1 MHMLRVSWALFVMVL
16 KRRLQYRGDLLIQ
29 SLDEV
34 LRGVVALIML
44 QVYVSRTNEVGGWS
58 AEELLFIFGFAMV
71 PLSLFHCLCGNLY
84 RLSSHY
90 IIEGNLDRVLLRP
103 MSTFVQICSDRIA
116 IEDLSG
122 AILGLA
128 VMIYAVQGGAVEQFS
143 IGSLALLILLICSAF
158 FIVVAVFMLFAASSF
173 WFEDRVGMVPPV
185 YNLME
190 FGRWP
195 VGIFHWT
202 VKGLVTFLIP
212 FSFTAFYPA
221 SIFLPTAEADPSLYL
236 LALATP
242 LVAIVSMGLAIT
254 AWRSGLKRYHSAGN

>member
-1 MHMLRVSWALFVMVL
+1 MA
-16 KRRLQYRGDLLIQ
+16 
-29 SLDEV
+29 
-34 LRGVVALIML
+34 
-44 QVYVSRTNEVGGWS
+44 
-58 AEELLFIFGFAMV
+58 
-71 PLSLFHCLCGNLY
+71 
-84 RLSSHY
+84 
-90 IIEGNLDRVLLRP
+90 
-103 MSTFVQICSDRIA
+103 
-116 IEDLSG
+116 
-122 AILGLA
+122 
-128 VMIYAVQGGAVEQFS
+128 YAVHGGAVAQFGIAS
-143 IGSLALLILLICSAF
+143 FLLLILLIISAF

-221 SIFLPTAEADPSLYL
+221 SIFLDTAAADPSLFI

-242 LVAIVSMGLAIT
+242 VVAIVSMAIAIS
-254 AWRSGLKRYHSAGN
+254 AWRQGLKRYHSAGN